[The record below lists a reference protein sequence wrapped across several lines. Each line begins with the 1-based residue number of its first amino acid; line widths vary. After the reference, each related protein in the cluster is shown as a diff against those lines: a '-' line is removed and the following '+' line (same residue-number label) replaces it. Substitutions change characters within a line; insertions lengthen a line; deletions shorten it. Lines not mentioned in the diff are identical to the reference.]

1 MLGVARRRQLLARAL
16 KLARTISAPPAPS
29 LAQTT
34 RCQSLRQTLAPSI
47 SRAFSSLPSIRQQ
60 AAYATNDEIE
70 PNGLPQELT
79 KFTELAEHGL
89 ISPKVIDT
97 IVNRMNIH
105 TMTDVQRLTIN
116 ECLDGADV
124 IAQAK
129 TGTGKT
135 LAFLMP
141 IVQRILRDPNLERRS
156 YGYDRRASA
165 GDIRA
170 VIISP
175 TRELAEQIAVE
186 AKKIVH
192 NTAVRVQTAVGGT
205 QKSMHL
211 RMMQR
216 EGCHILVGTPG
227 RIQDLLSDQYSGV
240 SLENIEVFVLDEA
253 DRLLDIGFAPAIQE
267 IQSFMPPREK
277 RERQTLMFSAT
288 VPKEVVSLVRQ
299 TLRPDFKFIRTVD
312 PDEAPTHARVPQHVA
327 FLRGLENQLPAILEL
342 ANKCI
347 AAHKADPENNMPF
360 KAIVYFA
367 STAEVNLAY
376 NVFENLRSPAA
387 PGGSRMFTPHPLE
400 PTRILEMHSK
410 LTQNE
415 RTRNSQTFR
424 AAKSAILFSSDVT
437 ARGMDFPN
445 VSHVI
450 QVGLPRSADDYI
462 HRIGR
467 TGRAGKAGEGW
478 LILQED
484 EANGYKRYL
493 SKGALNIKE
502 NNLLKTATLDMS
514 RASQLPQNVAE
525 VLNMIQGGVKAT
537 PRGVK
542 VAAYQGMLGV
552 LGQGSGGMRSKQAII
567 DMLNDLARYG
577 WGMEKPPALSSTLV
591 SKLGYSRCSGIEI
604 DDSYGDRDDRK
615 GGFGGARNG
624 GFGGGRGGRRDDFN
638 PRDPFGKEPIGF
650 GSGGR
655 SGGLGGDRGG
665 DRGAFGGR
673 SGGFGNRGGDR
684 GGDRGGNRGGFGGGF
699 GVGSRRGKP
708 FER

>member
-1 MLGVARRRQLLARAL
+1 MD
-16 KLARTISAPPAPS
+16 T
-29 LAQTT
+29 
-34 RCQSLRQTLAPSI
+34 PSI
-47 SRAFSSLPSIRQQ
+47 SRTFSSLPPIRQQ
-60 AAYATNDEIE
+60 AAHATKDEIE
-70 PNGLPQELT
+70 PNGLPEELT
-79 KFTELAEHGL
+79 KFSELAEHGL

-124 IAQAK
+124 IAQAR

-156 YGYDRRASA
+156 SGHERRASA

-170 VIISP
+170 LIISP

-192 NTAVRVQTAVGGT
+192 NTAVKVQTAVGGT

-211 RMMQR
+211 RLMQR

-240 SLENIEVFVLDEA
+240 RLDNIEVFVLDEA
-253 DRLLDIGFAPAIQE
+253 DRLLDIGFAPAIAE

-277 RERQTLMFSAT
+277 SPRQTLMFSAT

-312 PDEAPTHARVPQHVA
+312 PDESPTHVRIPQHVT

-342 ANKCI
+342 ATNCI
-347 AAHKADPENNMPF
+347 AAYKTEPQNNMPF
-360 KAIVYFA
+360 KAIVYFS

-376 NVFENLRSPAA
+376 NVFEHLRSPAA

-410 LTQNE
+410 LSQAE
-415 RTRNSQTFR
+415 RSRNSQAFR
-424 AAKSAILFSSDVT
+424 NAESAILFSSDVT

-462 HRIGR
+462 HRLGR
-467 TGRAGKAGEGW
+467 TGRAGRDGEGW
-478 LILQED
+478 LMLQED
-484 EANGYKRYL
+484 EEHSYRRYL
-493 SKGALNIKE
+493 AKGALNIKE
-502 NNLLKTATLDMS
+502 NNSLKTATLDMS
-514 RASQLPQNVAE
+514 HASQLPQNIADI
-525 VLNMIQGGVKAT
+525 LNMIQGGVKAT
-537 PRGVK
+537 PRAVK

-552 LGQGSGGMRSKQAII
+552 LSSGSGGARSKQDII
-567 DMLNDLARYG
+567 DLLNALARYG
-577 WGMEKPPALSSTLV
+577 WGMEKPPALSSNLV
-591 SKLGYSRCSGIEI
+591 SKLGYSRCRGIEI
-604 DDSYGDRDDRK
+604 DDSYSEDRR
-615 GGFGGARNG
+615 GRGFGDRNG
-624 GFGGGRGGRRDDFN
+624 GFGGGRGARKDEFN
-638 PRDPFGKEPIGF
+638 PRDPFGKEPIGM
-650 GSGGR
+650 GSGG
-655 SGGLGGDRGG
+655 S
-665 DRGAFGGR
+665 R
-673 SGGFGNRGGDR
+673 SGGFGGRSSGFGDR
-684 GGDRGGNRGGFGGGF
+684 GGDRGGRGGFGS
-699 GVGSRRGKP
+699 GSRRSDP
-708 FER
+708 FKR

>member
-1 MLGVARRRQLLARAL
+1 MLGFARGGRVLTRAL
-16 KLARTISAPPAPS
+16 RFASTISTSTAPLLPQATRSQPLLHTCNFPS
-29 LAQTT
+29 T
-34 RCQSLRQTLAPSI
+34 RT
-47 SRAFSSLPSIRQQ
+47 FSALPSIRQQ
-60 AAYATNDEIE
+60 AAHATRDDIE
-70 PNGLPQELT
+70 PGDLPQELT
-79 KFTELAEHGL
+79 KFSELAEHGL

-141 IVQRILRDPNLERRS
+141 IVQRILVDPNLERRS
-156 YGYDRRASA
+156 NGYDRGASA

-170 VIISP
+170 LIISP

-192 NTAVRVQTAVGGT
+192 NTAVKVQTAVGGT

-240 SLENIEVFVLDEA
+240 SLDKIEVFVLDEA
-253 DRLLDIGFAPAIQE
+253 DRLLDIGFMPAIQE
-267 IQSFMPPREK
+267 IQSYMPPREK
-277 RERQTLMFSAT
+277 RTRQTLMFSAT

-299 TLRPDFKFIRTVD
+299 TLRPDFKFVRTVD
-312 PDEAPTHARVPQHVA
+312 PDEAPTHARVPQHVT
-327 FLRGLENQLPAILEL
+327 FLHGLENQLPAVLEL
-342 ANKCI
+342 AQNCI
-347 AAHKADPENNMPF
+347 SAHKADPENNMPF
-360 KAIVYFA
+360 KAIVYFG
-367 STAEVNLAY
+367 STAEVNMAHT
-376 NVFENLRSPAA
+376 VFENLRSPTASS
-387 PGGSRMFTPHPLE
+387 GSRMFAPHPLE

-410 LTQNE
+410 LTQAE

-424 AAKSAILFSSDVT
+424 TADSAILFSSDVT

-467 TGRAGKAGEGW
+467 TGRAGKSGEGW
-478 LILQED
+478 LMLQED
-484 EANGYKRYL
+484 EAHGYKRYL
-493 SKGALNIKE
+493 AKGALSIKE
-502 NNLLKTATLDMS
+502 NNSLKTATLDMG
-514 RASQLPQNVAE
+514 RASQLPQNVADIM
-525 VLNMIQGGVKAT
+525 NMIQGGVKAT
-537 PRGVK
+537 PRNVK
-542 VAAYQGMLGV
+542 VATYQGMLGV
-552 LGQGSGGMRSKQAII
+552 LGQGSGGIRTKQEII
-567 DMLNDLARYG
+567 DMLNNLARYG
-577 WGMEKPPALSSTLV
+577 WGMEKPPGLSFSLV
-591 SKLGYSRCSGIEI
+591 SKLGYSRCRGIEI
-604 DDSYGDRDDRK
+604 DDSYSDDKR
-615 GGFGGARNG
+615 GRGFGDGNA
-624 GFGGGRGGRRDDFN
+624 GFGGGRGRRNDFN
-638 PRDPFGKEPIGF
+638 ERDPFGKEPIGL
-650 GSGGR
+650 GSGAGR
-655 SGGLGGDRGG
+655 SSGFGGDRGS
-665 DRGAFGGR
+665 DRGGFGSR
-673 SGGFGNRGGDR
+673 SGGFGNRGSD
-684 GGDRGGNRGGFGGGF
+684 RGGFGGGF
-699 GVGSRRGKP
+699 GGGSRRGNP